1 MYLSRRYG
9 LREDAASDCFDVDFV
24 EHEHRGRSK
33 TDGEKSGHCLSDV
46 VGGELGRGVHK
57 MVERESEDDADLRR
71 LESGRGKR
79 GEDVLSATVQI
90 ASLNCFLRNVSNI
103 SRTIYHGK
111 FVSVGHLR
119 RGAQI
124 EKRRDVDEP
133 SFGQDGV

>member
-33 TDGEKSGHCLSDV
+33 TDGEKSGNCLSDV

-71 LESGRGKR
+71 LESGRGER
-79 GEDVLSATVQI
+79 REDVLSATVQI
-90 ASLNCFLRNVSNI
+90 TSLNCFLRNVSNI
-103 SRTIYHGK
+103 S
-111 FVSVGHLR
+111 
-119 RGAQI
+119 
-124 EKRRDVDEP
+124 
-133 SFGQDGV
+133 